1 MAVPSRV
8 QASEERVRGRRHPLR
23 ARRHRSPPSAGLGPG
38 SRPGSRP
45 KAVNRFR
52 PTTSQALWDHGST
65 ARRQPPPRSPP
76 PPSPGSRTP
85 DRRLRRPRAPHSPPL
100 QAPPPPP
107 AHTRPPCHP
116 PRLPAVHRTDDSDA
130 HRPTLA
136 GPFRRDRRP
145 RPPAMHATDGHVPHR
160 PALAAPSGPTTA
172 PAASRTPDPRLRHP
186 PADTRRPHLGCTTIA
201 RHLGHGSIRRPHSG
215 AAATT
220 RPDQAADV
228 SPRAVAQHCQHSGPT
243 AAPRSS
249 GGAPRPHPYRYC
261 LPSCA
266 RPGPLMP
273 RAWVVAGL
281 IRRISAATAT
291 TARAMP
297 AGIATLS
304 AWRRL

>member
-8 QASEERVRGRRHPLR
+8 QASEERGRCRRHPLR
-23 ARRHRSPPSAGLGPG
+23 ARHHRSPPSAGLGPG
-38 SRPGSRP
+38 SSQE
-45 KAVNRFR
+45 AVNRVR
-52 PTTSQALWDHGST
+52 PTTPPALWDHGST
-65 ARRQPPPRSPP
+65 ARRWPPPQSPP

-85 DRRLRRPRAPHSPPL
+85 DRWLRRPRAPHSPHP

-107 AHTRPPCHP
+107 A
-116 PRLPAVHRTDDSDA
+116 
-130 HRPTLA
+130 A
-136 GPFRRDRRP
+136 GHARDRRP
-145 RPPAMHATDGHVPHR
+145 RPPPARTRPPCHHR
-160 PALAAPSGPTTA
+160 PGHQLCTGPTTPA
-172 PAASRTPDPRLRHP
+172 PTGTALA
-186 PADTRRPHLGCTTIA
+186 PHLGSTTIA
-201 RHLGHGSIRRPHSG
+201 RHLGHGSIRRPYSG

-220 RPDQAADV
+220 RPDQAADG
-228 SPRAVAQHCQHSGPT
+228 SPRAVVQRCRHSGPT
-243 AAPRSS
+243 AAARPA

-281 IRRISAATAT
+281 TRRISAATAT

>member
-116 PRLPAVHRTDDSDA
+116 PPGCQPYTGPTTPTPTGPHSPAPSGATAALDRQPCTRPTATSPTGPHSPHPQAPPPPRPPAVHRTHDSDT

-136 GPFRRDRRP
+136 ARTWVARRS
-145 RPPAMHATDGHVPHR
+145 PATSATDRSDARTRERLQRLVPTR
-160 PALAAPSGPTTA
+160 QPT
-172 PAASRTPDPRLRHP
+172 
-186 PADTRRPHLGCTTIA
+186 
-201 RHLGHGSIRRPHSG
+201 
-215 AAATT
+215 
-220 RPDQAADV
+220 
-228 SPRAVAQHCQHSGPT
+228 
-243 AAPRSS
+243 
-249 GGAPRPHPYRYC
+249 
-261 LPSCA
+261 
-266 RPGPLMP
+266 
-273 RAWVVAGL
+273 
-281 IRRISAATAT
+281 
-291 TARAMP
+291 
-297 AGIATLS
+297 
-304 AWRRL
+304 

>member
-38 SRPGSRP
+38 SRPGAGRRP
-45 KAVNRFR
+45 
-52 PTTSQALWDHGST
+52 ST
-65 ARRQPPPRSPP
+65 ASALRPHRRS
-76 PPSPGSRTP
+76 GTTV
-85 DRRLRRPRAPHSPPL
+85 RRLDASHPLGLHRHPLPAAVHRTDGCDAHGHPTRRPFRRHRRPRPTLAPR
-100 QAPPPPP
+100 A
-107 AHTRPPCHP
+107 T